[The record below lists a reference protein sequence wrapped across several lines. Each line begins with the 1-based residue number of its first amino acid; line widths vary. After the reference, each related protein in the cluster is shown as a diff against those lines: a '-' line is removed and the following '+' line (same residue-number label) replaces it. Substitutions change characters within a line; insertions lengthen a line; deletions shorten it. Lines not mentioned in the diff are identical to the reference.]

1 MDTPRLHRSISSVR
15 VLQAIFMAAGA
26 GLACAETPSVTLKD
40 AYKEHFK
47 IGTAIN
53 RAVARGQAWRR
64 SEEQVKGDVA
74 LVKAQFN
81 HVVAENEMKW
91 MSLHPRPG
99 KEGYDWTAA
108 DAFVEFGIKNNM
120 VTFLGVSGPHPGL
133 AQPDS

>member
-1 MDTPRLHRSISSVR
+1 MDSSRLHRPVSSIR
-15 VLQAIFMAAGA
+15 VLQAVFLAASA
-26 GLACAETPSVTLKD
+26 GLACAETPPVTLKD

-53 RAVARGQAWRR
+53 RAVATGQAWRR
-64 SEEQVKGDVA
+64 SEEQVKADVA

-91 MSLHPRPG
+91 ISLHPRPG

-108 DAFVEFGIKNNM
+108 DAF
-120 VTFLGVSGPHPGL
+120 
-133 AQPDS
+133 